1 MRAWQLRRDQEEA
14 EWQRELEQDP
24 ALRARIAAAAAER
37 KRKREQM
44 PPPAPRPP
52 PPPPPPLQQPWPP
65 RETHP
70 PRPSDP
76 PPPSPQ
82 PPTSPPSKVHKWDE
96 GLQQTLVVD
105 PPPGKWVQYDSWAPK
120 GHWATVRTHQRGTTW
135 HLGNGER
142 VDRPPGITTW
152 PSCTFKRKW
161 IQIQK
166 SFEYEWAWIP
176 DADAAAPPTRWR
188 RTSTC
193 LWDMKLAVWDDS
205 LNIQVPRLDRPVNG
219 CMQPYGCHWA
229 RAHPWQPPDN
239 ASAKMPWFRSLV
251 VLRERPPI
259 PGLWC
264 PCKPKC
270 PCTSCSD
277 ARAKSL
283 GLEIV
288 VESEGEH
295 GVARLL

>member
-1 MRAWQLRRDQEEA
+1 MID
-14 EWQRELEQDP
+14 
-24 ALRARIAAAAAER
+24 LRAS
-37 KRKREQM
+37 
-44 PPPAPRPP
+44 PRGRRTRSNESGVRLRSRLSTSGRGFRTQ
-52 PPPPPPLQQPWPP
+52 LQQLL
-65 RETHP
+65 RCA
-70 PRPSDP
+70 
-76 PPPSPQ
+76 
-82 PPTSPPSKVHKWDE
+82 
-96 GLQQTLVVD
+96 G
-105 PPPGKWVQYDSWAPK
+105 GVQA
-120 GHWATVRTHQRGTTW
+120 HA
-135 HLGNGER
+135 
-142 VDRPPGITTW
+142 
-152 PSCTFKRKW
+152 
-161 IQIQK
+161 
-166 SFEYEWAWIP
+166 
-176 DADAAAPPTRWR
+176 
-188 RTSTC
+188 
-193 LWDMKLAVWDDS
+193 WDMKWAVWDDS

-251 VLRERPPI
+251 VLRDRPPI

-288 VESEGEH
+288 VESEGAH